1 MVGAE
6 VQDAVAAGYAM
17 NLPWRGVPAGGAA
30 VEPLISTDS
39 QAALIESVKLA
50 DDRSGD
56 VMVRLYEPLGARA
69 QVTLSAS
76 FPVASVAENNL
87 LEQPYDA
94 GSLTV
99 TATDDG
105 GAGSIKLALRPFQ
118 ILTLRL
124 KRADA

>member
-1 MVGAE
+1 MARRPGR
-6 VQDAVAAGYAM
+6 
-17 NLPWRGVPAGGAA
+17 WRRRGS
-30 VEPLISTDS
+30 LISTDS
-39 QAALIESVKLA
+39 QAALIECVKLA

-56 VMVRLYEPLGARA
+56 VIVRLYEPLGARA
-69 QVTLSAS
+69 QVTLLAS

-99 TATDDG
+99 
-105 GAGSIKLALRPFQ
+105 GAADAAGQQPIKLSLRPFQ

-124 KRADA
+124 RVLPS